1 MSDATAKRNW
11 SVRLILALLSAVILM
26 VTIFQNTEVIALR
39 FFFWELEVSQIVVVG
54 LAGLLGLLIGFSPVV
69 FTGAALRRAARGRA
83 GNLGVF
89 VAAS

>member
-54 LAGLLGLLIGFSPVV
+54 LAGLLGLLIGF
-69 FTGAALRRAARGRA
+69 FAGRLHRGRSQ
-83 GNLGVF
+83 
-89 VAAS
+89 ASRPGEGG